1 MKSERGSAGFVGVVS
16 VAALVL
22 VLLMTG
28 CGTMKYGDGKA
39 GSYSLDPAFEALAKA
54 ADSRVP
60 GSGDRVRQYFAGAG
74 AERVP
79 PGYAVETPLMY
90 PGIGELDRK
99 KITLGE
105 PRLVKTQAVEI
116 GPFVDGETAVSDVLT
131 EIDAVR
137 SNIAPSVSNPFDAV
151 GL

>member
-1 MKSERGSAGFVGVVS
+1 MKSEHGSAGFVAMVS
-16 VAALVL
+16 IAALVL

-28 CGTMKYGDGKA
+28 CGTLKYGDGKA
-39 GSYSLDPAFEALAKA
+39 GSYSLDPVFESIAKA

-60 GSGDRVRQYFAGAG
+60 GSGARVREYFAGAG
-74 AERVP
+74 ADRVP
-79 PGYAVETPLMY
+79 PGYSIETPLLY

-116 GPFVDGETAVSDVLT
+116 GPIVDGETTVSDVLT